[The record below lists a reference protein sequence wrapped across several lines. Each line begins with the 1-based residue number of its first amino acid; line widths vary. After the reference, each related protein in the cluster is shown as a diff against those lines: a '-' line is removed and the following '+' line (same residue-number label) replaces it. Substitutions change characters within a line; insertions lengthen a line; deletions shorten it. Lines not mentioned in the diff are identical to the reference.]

1 MGEEFYCI
9 LKLVSGEE
17 ILSLIT
23 IDESGDEPIIVA
35 QSPVIMK
42 VQYGAEGTS
51 YIKVK
56 SWMDLSDEDIFVIK
70 PDKVITMTETKDQK
84 LIDIYNDFIKDE
96 EQDIFTPPG
105 RTKVTN
111 EMGLIGKVSDAR
123 IKLENIYNMK
133 TLPPTSDPKEPE

>member
-17 ILSLIT
+17 IISLIT
-23 IDESGDEPIIVA
+23 IDETGDDAIIVA
-35 QSPVIMK
+35 QNPLIMK
-42 VQYGAEGTS
+42 VQYAPDGTS

-56 SWMDLSDEDIFVIK
+56 SWMDLSSEDIFVIK

-96 EQDIFTPPG
+96 EQDILKAQGKINMTS
-105 RTKVTN
+105 
-111 EMGLIGKVSDAR
+111 EMGLVGKVDDAR
-123 IKLENIYNMK
+123 IKLETIYNMK
-133 TLPPTSDPKEPE
+133 KLPPASDPKEPE

>member
-123 IKLENIYNMK
+123 IKLETIYNMK
-133 TLPPTSDPKEPE
+133 KLPPTSDPKEPE

>member
-17 ILSLIT
+17 IISLIT
-23 IDESGDEPIIVA
+23 IDETGDEAIIVA
-35 QSPVIMK
+35 QNPLIMK
-42 VQYGAEGTS
+42 VQYAPDGTS

-56 SWMDLSDEDIFVIK
+56 SWMDLSSEDIFVIK

-84 LIDIYNDFIKDE
+84 LIDIYNDFIKDDD
-96 EQDIFTPPG
+96 QDIFTPPG
-105 RTKVTN
+105 KTKVTN

-123 IKLENIYNMK
+123 IKLETIYNMK
-133 TLPPTSDPKEPE
+133 KLPPTSDPKEPE

>member
-70 PDKVITMTETKDQK
+70 PDKVITMTETKDLK

-123 IKLENIYNMK
+123 IKLETIYNMK
-133 TLPPTSDPKEPE
+133 KLPPTSDPKEPE

>member
-17 ILSLIT
+17 ILSLIN

-84 LIDIYNDFIKDE
+84 LIDIYNDFLKDD
-96 EQDIFTPPG
+96 EQDIFNSTG
-105 RTKVTN
+105 KTKVTS

-133 TLPPTSDPKEPE
+133 QLPPSDPKES

>member
-111 EMGLIGKVSDAR
+111 EMGVIGKVSDAR

-133 TLPPTSDPKEPE
+133 QLPPSDPKES

>member
-1 MGEEFYCI
+1 MGEEFSCI

-17 ILSLIT
+17 IISLIT
-23 IDESGDEPIIVA
+23 IDETGDEAIIVA
-35 QSPVIMK
+35 QNPLIMK
-42 VQYGAEGTS
+42 VQYAPDGTS

-56 SWMDLSDEDIFVIK
+56 SWMDLSSEDIFVIK

-84 LIDIYNDFIKDE
+84 LIDIYNDFIKDDD
-96 EQDIFTPPG
+96 QDIFSPPG
-105 RTKVTN
+105 KTKVTS

-133 TLPPTSDPKEPE
+133 QLPPSDPKES

>member
-17 ILSLIT
+17 IISLIT
-23 IDESGDEPIIVA
+23 IDETGDEAIIVA
-35 QSPVIMK
+35 QNPLIMK
-42 VQYGAEGTS
+42 VQYAPDGTS

-56 SWMDLSDEDIFVIK
+56 SWMDLSSEDIFVIK

-84 LIDIYNDFIKDE
+84 LIDIYNDFIKDDD
-96 EQDIFTPPG
+96 QDIFTPPG
-105 RTKVTN
+105 KTKVTN

-133 TLPPTSDPKEPE
+133 QLPPSDSKES

>member
-1 MGEEFYCI
+1 
-9 LKLVSGEE
+9 
-17 ILSLIT
+17 
-23 IDESGDEPIIVA
+23 
-35 QSPVIMK
+35 MK

-96 EQDIFTPPG
+96 EQDIFKAQG
-105 RTKVTN
+105 RISMTS
-111 EMGLIGKVSDAR
+111 EMGLVGRVSDAR
-123 IKLENIYNMK
+123 IKLETIYNMK
-133 TLPPTSDPKEPE
+133 QLPPASDSKEPE

>member
-9 LKLVSGEE
+9 LKLVAGEE

-123 IKLENIYNMK
+123 IKLETIYNMK
-133 TLPPTSDPKEPE
+133 KLPPTSDPKEPE